1 MGEAPLNT
9 ERVLLIFY
17 QELPQELI
25 GDIKRKFS
33 DAELTIYKSRG
44 FEDIPVPAGM
54 PSGRKHHARAN

>member
-1 MGEAPLNT
+1 MGEAPRDT

-25 GDIKRKFS
+25 GDIQRKFS

-44 FEDIPVPAGM
+44 FEGIPVPPGM
-54 PSGRKHHARAN
+54 AQCGGTTTLR

>member
-1 MGEAPLNT
+1 MGEAPRDT

-25 GDIKRKFS
+25 GDIQRKFS

-44 FEDIPVPAGM
+44 FEGIPVPPGM
-54 PSGRKHHARAN
+54 RSVEVLSHSG